1 LGLGSPTGRNFGG
14 GPLAVPSTT
23 HAPQPAGLLV
33 VATFWLPAH
42 APSVKMESS
51 PVRVRARVRARVGV
65 RGGGGGRARARVG
78 VRVRVR
84 VLGLKMKLAGL
95 DAAAA

>member
-1 LGLGSPTGRNFGG
+1 MKKYLEVQKREK
-14 GPLAVPSTT
+14 LAKDAQARIISY
-23 HAPQPAGLLV
+23 LL
-33 VATFWLPAH
+33 
-42 APSVKMESS
+42 
-51 PVRVRARVRARVGV
+51 GV